1 MGKIYTI
8 YSKKWS
14 KKRNKPSQ
22 FEWLKT
28 MDIDFLLW
36 LKPLTIASLDKFSQY
51 LPLEPELYDTIII
64 DEASQVELRDSI
76 PALLRA
82 KSL

>member
-1 MGKIYTI
+1 
-8 YSKKWS
+8 
-14 KKRNKPSQ
+14 
-22 FEWLKT
+22 
-28 MDIDFLLW
+28 MDINFLLW

-82 KSL
+82 KKLIVVGDSQQLTPSKFFK